1 MGSLSVAETTIQSPE
16 FRQILG
22 VRFFVGGAQRA
33 IDLLARGGLLVV
45 PAAPALKNLSIDS
58 AYREALLQADLAIA
72 DSSLM
77 VMLWNLIQ
85 KDNVRR
91 LSGLEYLAELLTR
104 SDVREP
110 GGTFWIMA
118 SEASAA
124 TNLAWL
130 RQHGIEALPED
141 VYLAPMYRD
150 KIEDEALLRHDP
162 GTASPA
168 HHRHPRRWHPGE
180 AGFLPQTKS
189 TASAGH
195 SLHWRSNRFSQR
207 RPGPHPDVGRPFLSR
222 LALSMSFRTQA
233 LCAEILVGTRASRL
247 HASLPGSA
255 AGDVVTEP

>member
-1 MGSLSVAETTIQSPE
+1 MGSLTVGEATIQSPE

-22 VRFFVGGAQRA
+22 VKFFVGGAQRA

-91 LSGLEYLAELLTR
+91 LSGLEYLAELLTH

-118 SEASAA
+118 NEASAA

-130 RQHGIEALPED
+130 RQHGVETLPED

-150 KIEDEALLRHDP
+150 KIEDKALLQTIRERRPRHVIVTLGG
-162 GTASPA
+162 GTQEKLGFYLKQNLQPA
-168 HHRHPRRWHPGE
+168 PAIHCIGAAIAFLSGDQVHIPMWADRFYLGWLFRCLSEPRRYVPRYWS
-180 AGFLPQTKS
+180 ARALVSLMLRYRDQLPVAQ
-189 TASAGH
+189 
-195 SLHWRSNRFSQR
+195 
-207 RPGPHPDVGRPFLSR
+207 V
-222 LALSMSFRTQA
+222 
-233 LCAEILVGTRASRL
+233 
-247 HASLPGSA
+247 
-255 AGDVVTEP
+255 

>member
-1 MGSLSVAETTIQSPE
+1 MGSVSVAETTIQNPE

-22 VRFFVGGAQRA
+22 VKFFVGGAQRA

-58 AYREALLQADLAIA
+58 AYREALLRADLAIA

-118 SEASAA
+118 SEASAS

-130 RQHGIEALPED
+130 RHHGIEALPED
-141 VYLAPMYRD
+141 VYLAPIYRD
-150 KIEDEALLRHDP
+150 KIEDEALLQTIRERRPRHIIVTLGG
-162 GTASPA
+162 GTQEKLGLYLKQNLQPVPA
-168 HHRHPRRWHPGE
+168 IHCIGAAIAFLSGDQVHIPMWADRFYLGWLFRCLSEPRRYVPRYWS
-180 AGFLPQTKS
+180 ARTLISLMLRYRDQLPVAQ
-189 TASAGH
+189 
-195 SLHWRSNRFSQR
+195 
-207 RPGPHPDVGRPFLSR
+207 V
-222 LALSMSFRTQA
+222 
-233 LCAEILVGTRASRL
+233 
-247 HASLPGSA
+247 
-255 AGDVVTEP
+255 

>member
-1 MGSLSVAETTIQSPE
+1 MGSLAVGEATIQNPE

-22 VRFFVGGAQRA
+22 VKFFVGRAQRA
-33 IDLLARGGLLVV
+33 IDLLAQGGLLVV

-110 GGTFWIMA
+110 TGTFWIMA

-130 RQHGIEALPED
+130 RQQGIEALHED

-150 KIEDEALLRHDP
+150 KIEDEALLRTIRERRPRHIIVTLGG
-162 GTASPA
+162 GTQEKLGLYLKQNLQPA
-168 HHRHPRRWHPGE
+168 PAIHCIGAAIAFLSGDQVHIPMWADRFYLGWLFRCLSEPRRYVPRYW
-180 AGFLPQTKS
+180 
-189 TASAGH
+189 SARALV
-195 SLHWRSNRFSQR
+195 SLILRYRD
-207 RPGPHPDVGRPFLSR
+207 RPPVAQG
-222 LALSMSFRTQA
+222 
-233 LCAEILVGTRASRL
+233 
-247 HASLPGSA
+247 
-255 AGDVVTEP
+255 